1 MRKML
6 QLMDT
11 TCPFISQT
19 TLAQTTASR
28 RTLRVTVAAA
38 ALLSFGLASA
48 TLAQTPNS
56 SSSGQ
61 TGTPSSSQTA
71 KPPVAAPGTVA
82 VTAATAAALAP
93 YSGPKYD
100 NRWEIYGGLL
110 FMNDQAGQSQ
120 PGRRFN
126 MGGAEV
132 MATYWLSDGKSGPWS
147 RFGLAADVRF
157 GAGTTPVLSNHFN
170 RVVVMETPF
179 MGGVQYRGPK
189 NRYAAVDFHVLGGGA
204 YGDFSYAVTHYPG
217 NSYVTACAADEQVG
231 DTGNLGLYC
240 NHIAPYGTVGGSID
254 FNESARL
261 AIRLQPDMI
270 FERFGT
276 ETREFFAI
284 SGGVVYRMGKR
295 KQ

>member
-11 TCPFISQT
+11 TCLPVSQP
-19 TLAQTTASR
+19 TLAPTTHLGRTSSHR
-28 RTLRVTVAAA
+28 RTRRVSVAAA
-38 ALLSFGLASA
+38 ILLSFGLGSA
-48 TLAQTPNS
+48 ALGQTPSGS
-56 SSSGQ
+56 S
-61 TGTPSSSQTA
+61 SSSQTS

-93 YSGPKYD
+93 YAGPTYD

-132 MATYWLSDGKSGPWS
+132 MATYWLSNGKGGPWS
-147 RFGLAADVRF
+147 KFGIAADGRF
-157 GAGTTPVLSNHFN
+157 GAGTTPVLSGYYN
-170 RVVVMETPF
+170 RVVVMEAPF

-204 YGDFSYAVTHYPG
+204 YGDFDYAVNHYPG
-217 NSYVTACAADEQVG
+217 GSRVSACAAQQQVG
-231 DTGNLGLYC
+231 QTGNLGLYC

-284 SGGVVYRMGKR
+284 SGGVVYRMGKV
-295 KQ
+295 K